1 VQSTGL
7 TGFGNIFEDP
17 QLADQQANN
26 ARQIRDDPV
35 PIVKS
40 NVTFQSPREYGT
52 WLGDWRANFQF
63 DWASGGTVLLNPD
76 APLAEQHRV
85 DVINW
90 YNLDMMLEKRFT
102 FARKRFGLY
111 MLVRNLT
118 NYKGFVNPFNWTRY
132 VDSLKF
138 PFEKGDQQGNDKLGD
153 YDKDHIDIGWNTW
166 SHFVNPRDVFFG
178 LRVQL

>member
-1 VQSTGL
+1 MSAR
-7 TGFGNIFEDP
+7 IYEDP

-26 ARQIRDDPV
+26 ARQTRDDPV

-40 NVTFQSPREYGT
+40 NFTFQSPREYGT

-63 DWASGGTVLLNPD
+63 DWAGGGTELLNPD

-85 DVINW
+85 DVINY
-90 YNLDMMLEKRFT
+90 YNIDMMLEKRFT
-102 FARKRFGLY
+102 VARKRFGIY
-111 MLVRNLT
+111 MTVRNLT
-118 NYKGFVNPFNWTRY
+118 NFKGFVNPFNYTRY

-138 PFEKGDQQGNDKLGD
+138 PHEQGDQKGNDKLGD

-178 LRVQL
+178 LRIQL